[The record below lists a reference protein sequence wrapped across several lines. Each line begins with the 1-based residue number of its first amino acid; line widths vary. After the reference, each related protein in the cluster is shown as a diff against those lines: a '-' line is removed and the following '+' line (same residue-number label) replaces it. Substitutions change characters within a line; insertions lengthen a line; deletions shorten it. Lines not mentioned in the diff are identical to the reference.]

1 MRALL
6 SLSVSAAFLLG
17 AEGVSAQMKPDTAAM
32 ATQSIEIDARPL
44 ATFSRSGRDAPNP
57 KLEWRGG
64 LVLSSQ
70 SKYFGGW
77 SGLLLSND
85 GKSLVAV
92 SDAGLWMTGEID
104 YDDDRPKALRAT
116 RVGALKAV
124 KGAALRRMRDRD
136 AEAITLAGGSLSKG
150 TAYIA
155 FEQNDRIGV
164 FSLDKGVLG
173 APTKYLEMPKE
184 AARMRM
190 DGIEALTVLAGGPN
204 KGALVAFAENPLRG
218 EKQHRGWIWQSGV
231 PKKGFTVS
239 GIGDYGI
246 TDAASL
252 PDGSVLIL
260 ERRFRWFEGVKIRL
274 RHLAASGL
282 KPGGTATGEV
292 LLEANSA
299 MEIDNLEALAVS
311 EGAAGETVITLMSD
325 DNFNRFLQRTVL
337 LQFTLKDAPGA
348 ASKNARSE
356 KRAPNVE

>member
-1 MRALL
+1 
-6 SLSVSAAFLLG
+6 
-17 AEGVSAQMKPDTAAM
+17 
-32 ATQSIEIDARPL
+32 
-44 ATFSRSGRDAPNP
+44 
-57 KLEWRGG
+57 
-64 LVLSSQ
+64 
-70 SKYFGGW
+70 
-77 SGLLLSND
+77 
-85 GKSLVAV
+85 
-92 SDAGLWMTGEID
+92 
-104 YDDDRPKALRAT
+104 
-116 RVGALKAV
+116 
-124 KGAALRRMRDRD
+124 MRDRD